1 MGTNERPE
9 GIRHPRTTAGDVAAN
24 LAFRDTISLSF
35 SRYGCFVQA
44 GHIAAPAAPWCSR
57 ASPAVGPNALA
68 RARVT
73 LGVTRCLCKQA
84 LNSSPLGSSKRN
96 LRSTKKAKTKILS
109 AAIATQ
115 KYRGSPRSDSQ
126 GEMFSPN
133 QRNFP
138 SPDTAASMRGS
149 PLQKCPLEKQK
160 TRRNK
165 QKAFFCLFLQAQ
177 ATSQCEEREH
187 GVKLT

>member
-44 GHIAAPAAPWCSR
+44 SHIAAPAAPWCSR

-96 LRSTKKAKTKILS
+96 LQSTKKAKTKILS

-133 QRNFP
+133 EGNFLPLTLPHQCGALHFKNVHWKNKKQEETNKKP
-138 SPDTAASMRGS
+138 SSVCFCKPKPHPNA
-149 PLQKCPLEKQK
+149 
-160 TRRNK
+160 RRENMV
-165 QKAFFCLFLQAQ
+165 
-177 ATSQCEEREH
+177 SS
-187 GVKLT
+187 